1 MRKNKTWKNTI
12 ICSTPVLSASSSW
25 MQNIAKDT
33 EKLFHEGMKQRI
45 NDVLHKIQIKI
56 GQDIIAL
63 VTEAQAETMK

>member
-1 MRKNKTWKNTI
+1 MSTKNVT
-12 ICSTPVLSASSSW
+12 
-25 MQNIAKDT
+25 
-33 EKLFHEGMKQRI
+33 HEGMKQRI